1 MNHGTPSGA
10 DAPGLKAGRL
20 KADLYADQFS
30 DSTPPLTDRQ
40 AIVEA
45 DRCHYCF
52 DAPCARACPTDID
65 VPSFIHR
72 IAQHNVRGAADA
84 ILSENILGGMCG
96 RVCPTETLCEQA
108 CVRSAQEGQPVQI
121 GRLQRYAVDR
131 YLAAPEKP
139 LFVRAADTGKRVAV
153 VGAGPAGLAAAHRLA
168 TQGHEVVIYDAHA
181 KPGGLNEYGLAAYKT
196 PHDFA
201 QKEIAWLL
209 SIGHITLKQEHLL
222 GRDITLAQLR
232 ADYDA
237 VFLGMGLAGVNAL
250 GIDEPE
256 LEGVQEAVDFI
267 AALRQSR
274 HLDHVAVGRSV
285 VVIGGGMTAVDAA
298 VQAKKLGA
306 REVTMVY
313 RRGEDDLKAS
323 PHEREWA
330 QTNGVTLRYWSVPKK
345 VHGNEGQVTGITFD
359 VVKNDS
365 GTLRS
370 TGEQFTLDADMV
382 LKAIGQTFDS
392 APLDDA
398 IRLQQGRI
406 VVDEEGRTSLPD
418 VWAGGDCC
426 VGGLDLT
433 VDAVRQG
440 KAAAQSIDSDLRHVS
455 TSPIT
460 TSQESAHG

>member
-1 MNHGTPSGA
+1 MNHGTPVGT

-20 KADLYADQFS
+20 RAEAYVEQFS

-40 AIVEA
+40 AVVEA

-72 IAQHNVRGAADA
+72 IAQHNVRGAANA

-108 CVRSAQEGQPVQI
+108 CVRTAQEGQPVQI

-131 YLAAPEKP
+131 YLAELGQP
-139 LFVRAADTGKRVAV
+139 LFTRAADTGKRIAV

-168 TQGHEVVIYDAHA
+168 TQGHEVVVYDAHT

-196 PHDFA
+196 PDGFA
-201 QKEIAWLL
+201 QREIAWLL
-209 SIGHITLKQEHLL
+209 SVGHITLKQEHLL

-232 ADYDA
+232 EEYDA

-250 GIDEPE
+250 GIKEPP
-256 LEGVQEAVDFI
+256 LQGVEEAVDFI
-267 AALRQSR
+267 AALRQSQ
-274 HLDHVAVGRSV
+274 HLNHVAVGRSV

-306 REVTMVY
+306 RDVTMVY

-323 PHEREWA
+323 LHEREWA
-330 QTNGVTLRYWSVPKK
+330 QTNGVTLRYWSVPKAL
-345 VHGNEGQVTGITFD
+345 HGEAGCVTGVTFD
-359 VVKNDS
+359 VVKSCD
-365 GTLRS
+365 GALLA
-370 TGEQFTLDADMV
+370 TGEQFTLVADMV
-382 LKAIGQTFDS
+382 LKAIGQIFDA

-406 VVDEEGRTSLPD
+406 VADEEGRTSLSG

-440 KAAAQSIDSDLRHVS
+440 KAAAQSIDNALQ
-455 TSPIT
+455 TPASPFM
-460 TSQESAHG
+460 TSQEAAHG